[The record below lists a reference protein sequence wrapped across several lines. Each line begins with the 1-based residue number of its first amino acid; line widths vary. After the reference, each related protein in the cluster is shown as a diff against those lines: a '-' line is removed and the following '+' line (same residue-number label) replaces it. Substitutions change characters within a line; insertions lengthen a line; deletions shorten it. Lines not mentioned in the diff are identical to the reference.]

1 MKNKWLISITL
12 MISGVFIAIG
22 PQTIIKV
29 CDWSKMQMKCYWS
42 SRAEIGIGLILV
54 VLGVLYLLFEQ
65 WQVKISISILGI
77 SSGIIAILIP
87 TILIGGCADKRMVC
101 QSLSFPAIYLISVV
115 TIIAVL
121 GNSIYIF
128 RKRNKQ

>member
-1 MKNKWLISITL
+1 MKNKLLVSITL
-12 MISGVFIAIG
+12 LIVGVFIAVG
-22 PQTIIKV
+22 PQTIFKV
-29 CDWSKMQMKCYWS
+29 CDGSKMQMKCYWS

-54 VLGVLYLLFEQ
+54 VLGVLYLLLEQ
-65 WQVKISISILGI
+65 WQAKIAICILGI
-77 SSGIIAILIP
+77 TTGIIAILIP
-87 TILIGGCADKRMVC
+87 TILIGGCADKMMVC

-115 TIIAVL
+115 TIIAAL